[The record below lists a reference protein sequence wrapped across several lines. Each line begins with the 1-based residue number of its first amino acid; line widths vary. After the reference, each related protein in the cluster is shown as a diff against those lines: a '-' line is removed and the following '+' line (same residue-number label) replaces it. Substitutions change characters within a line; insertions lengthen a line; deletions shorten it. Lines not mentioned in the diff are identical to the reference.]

1 VGWDN
6 TPRRG
11 EHGVVFVDST
21 PEAFEEALRG
31 AVASTARRAFDD
43 RLVFLNA
50 WNEWAEGNHL
60 EPDRRHGLGHLQAVR
75 RVIVAPSVSRPT
87 VLAEAVTGA

>member
-11 EHGVVFVDST
+11 EHGVVFANST
-21 PEAFEEALRG
+21 PQVFEQALRATVTSAADTPFEE
-31 AVASTARRAFDD
+31 

-60 EPDRRHGLGHLQAVR
+60 EPDRRHGVEYLEAVR
-75 RVIVAPSVSRPT
+75 RVIVAPSVARPP
-87 VLAEAVTGA
+87 VLVGAATEV